1 MRKEERGT
9 KYSRWNEEG
18 GERCEVLGNGMREG
32 RDVLNIGQWNEEEG
46 DKCKV

>member
-18 GERCEVLGNGMREG
+18 GEKCEVLGNGMREG
-32 RDVLNIGQWNEEEG
+32 ERCAKYRSME
-46 DKCKV
+46 